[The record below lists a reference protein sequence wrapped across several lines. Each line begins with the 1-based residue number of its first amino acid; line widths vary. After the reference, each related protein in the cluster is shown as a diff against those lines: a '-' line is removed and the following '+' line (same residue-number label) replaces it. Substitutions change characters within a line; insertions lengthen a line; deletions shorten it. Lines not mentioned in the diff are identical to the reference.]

1 MDTETIRALDRL
13 RHDMIAESP
22 GMQRIKSIL
31 TKYYPAGTKVIITKD
46 WWKIENPE
54 EQYICKN

>member
-13 RHDMIAESP
+13 RHDMITESA

-46 WWKIENPE
+46 WWKIEEPE
-54 EQYICKN
+54 KE

>member
-22 GMQRIKSIL
+22 GIQRIKSIL
-31 TKYYPAGTKVIITKD
+31 VKYYPAGTKVIITKD

-54 EQYICKN
+54 EQ